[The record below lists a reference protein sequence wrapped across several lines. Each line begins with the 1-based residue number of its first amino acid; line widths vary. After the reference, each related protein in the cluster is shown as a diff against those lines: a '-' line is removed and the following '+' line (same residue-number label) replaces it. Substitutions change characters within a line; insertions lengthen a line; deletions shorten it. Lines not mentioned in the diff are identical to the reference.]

1 MLSLSHSLT
10 LSLSLSPS
18 LHLHI
23 LPIGIKNVI
32 INHACKLIMYHNTA
46 SDCINVHSAEKG
58 RINLALDGAKG
69 ASHQA
74 VELLCITHPLGV
86 I

>member
-1 MLSLSHSLT
+1 MLSLF
-10 LSLSLSPS
+10 LSLSPS

-23 LPIGIKNVI
+23 LPIGIKNAIV
-32 INHACKLIMYHNTA
+32 NHACKLIIKYHNTA
-46 SDCINVHSAEKG
+46 SDYIDVHSAEKG
-58 RINLALDGAKG
+58 RTNLALDGAKG

-74 VELLCITHPLGV
+74 VELLCITRSLGV